1 MTPPELVAAGY
12 NVELGYKPY
21 IPADELIDLQ
31 EQVPPESI
39 DSYYTR
45 NFFVTQCVLQKTE
58 EIGGNLLFV
67 GHAATLDACS
77 RQLVD
82 KEQVGFQFFNNFL
95 LSLCVLLYFSY
106 VFLSLPTNSRFSIL
120 S

>member
-1 MTPPELVAAGY
+1 MSPQELVAAGY

-21 IPADELIDLQ
+21 IPAEELQDLQ
-31 EQVPPESI
+31 EQMPPESNEA
-39 DSYYTR
+39 YYTR

-77 RQLVD
+77 RQLVG
-82 KEQVGFQFFNNFL
+82 KEQVRLQ
-95 LSLCVLLYFSY
+95 
-106 VFLSLPTNSRFSIL
+106 
-120 S
+120 

>member
-1 MTPPELVAAGY
+1 MVFGKVIFIKVNDLHMIFQSFISDWMTPPELVAAGY

-82 KEQVGFQFFNNFL
+82 KEQVGLQ
-95 LSLCVLLYFSY
+95 S
-106 VFLSLPTNSRFSIL
+106 
-120 S
+120 